1 MKRLLIIMICLLS
14 VCITGC
20 KSKEKEKVN
29 LEDIYGKYYYKECIY
44 LSEQNVFNKE
54 SLDDTYKGVAR
65 YSLKENSFAFYQSE
79 SLIPTISL
87 KNINYKEVELD
98 YKIEVKEP
106 KEILK
111 NCSTRFDIFREDVS
125 QGYSF
130 AFDGD
135 KVYVIEVRS
144 YGDNTHT
151 VWNIFLLEKRD

>member
-1 MKRLLIIMICLLS
+1 MKRLLIIMLCLLS

-44 LSEQNVFNKE
+44 LSEQNIFNKE
-54 SLDDTYKGVAR
+54 SLDDTYKDVAR

-79 SLIPTISL
+79 SLTPTISL

-98 YKIEVKEP
+98 YKISIKEP

-111 NCSTRFDIFREDVS
+111 DCSTRFDIFREDVS

-135 KVYVIEVRS
+135 KVYFIEFRS
-144 YGDNTHT
+144 YGDNNYT